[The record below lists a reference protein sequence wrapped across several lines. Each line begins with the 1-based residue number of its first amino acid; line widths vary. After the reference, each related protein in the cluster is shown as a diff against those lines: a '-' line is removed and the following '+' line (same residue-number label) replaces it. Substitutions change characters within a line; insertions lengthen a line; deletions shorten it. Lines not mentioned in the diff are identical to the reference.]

1 MIKIKTGFNELD
13 KIIDISKPQLIL
25 LTGATLADIL
35 SGDIANNIC
44 LKQECEVLEIIHTRK
59 EYLIQRMLVNES
71 NVNYRK
77 WNQENRYTDEEL
89 KRIGKSLVNLVG
101 VTKRLPTIIEQNI
114 NLYDLGKV
122 AKFVSDYANDYADRE
137 IVNTLIVLDIF
148 PLSEGFKGRFT
159 KRDRKKIIQLIK
171 KLKNISHKL
180 RCPIIVVDS
189 IDISKKFNKQTY
201 TYNYIMKDDIDNI
214 NIINKYVDTFIILN
228 ENEKKQEKANLNMG
242 IFDIDVYD
250 KNKKVGTCKL
260 KYDYECR
267 KFLNK

>member
-59 EYLIQRMLVNES
+59 EYLIKRMLVNES

-77 WNQENRYTDEEL
+77 WNQENRYTDEEV
-89 KRIGKSLVNLVG
+89 KRIGKSVVNLVE
-101 VTKRLPTIIEQNI
+101 VTKRLPTIIEQNV
-114 NLYDLGKV
+114 NLYDLKKV
-122 AKFVSDYANDYADRE
+122 AKFVSDYANYYADRE

-148 PLSEGFKGRFT
+148 PLSEVFKDRFT
-159 KRDRKKIIQLIK
+159 KKDREIIQLIK

-189 IDISKKFNKQTY
+189 IDILKKVNKQTNI
-201 TYNYIMKDDIDNI
+201 YNYITKDDINDI
-214 NIINKYVDTFIILN
+214 NTINKYVDTFIILN
-228 ENEKKQEKANLNMG
+228 KNQKEQENPQINTD

-250 KNKKVGTCKL
+250 KNKRIGTCKL

>member
-1 MIKIKTGFNELD
+1 MIKIKTGFIELD
-13 KIIDISKPQLIL
+13 KIIDISKPQLTL
-25 LTGATLADIL
+25 LTGVTLEDIL

-101 VTKRLPTIIEQNI
+101 VTKRLPTIIEQNV

-189 IDISKKFNKQTY
+189 IDILKKVNKQTNI
-201 TYNYIMKDDIDNI
+201 YNYITKDDVNDI
-214 NIINKYVDTFIILN
+214 NTINKYVDTFIILN
-228 ENEKKQEKANLNMG
+228 KNQKEQENPQINTD

-250 KNKKVGTCKL
+250 KNKRIGTCKL